1 MVTKKIYEYKLAN
14 NSLYAWEIREKLR
27 HDRICSQDNL
37 PSISS
42 INRILRNANQIN
54 QSYVQNQWIDW
65 LYMNSCHHHHHHS
78 DDDNGHQQSEQPS
91 KIDNNNWNL
100 EQRTNTMIKKKYKND
115 INNSVAYFSKQK
127 SIIKAKKSFLIKD
140 LLGMG
145 CRNF

>member
-1 MVTKKIYEYKLAN
+1 M
-14 NSLYAWEIREKLR
+14 YAWEIREKLR